1 MAVNVI
7 SLNSNLTKYDLMF
20 INNSIYLYI
29 KVVIFITLGLSPF
42 FCYGNNNRTPYQI
55 VQNESDFLTN
65 YSESYIKSVKAYKTG
80 RELNN
85 PIIELKSDETI
96 TVEFDDLSDESTSFD
111 YTILHCTYDWKP
123 SNVIF
128 MDFSDG
134 FEYNRV
140 DKYTNSLGTSTSYI
154 HYSLTLPNSNINL
167 KISGN
172 YILRIVDSYD
182 HSKVVLQQRFMV
194 VEPILAMDARVRQ
207 PVILDFLKT
216 SQQLELE
223 VNFSPLGN
231 INPTTDIV
239 TVVSQN
245 NQLDNQVNVLKPQYI
260 SPKSIRYSAPD
271 ALIFDGCN
279 EYRAINLKSFYYQ
292 IPQIRRIENYGGE
305 FHVNLTP
312 DMDNHNQDYVEN
324 PDLNGKYIIK
334 RDDSNDSNTE
344 AEYAWVYFTLK
355 TEELYNSDVY
365 LYGEITGWKI
375 NPEYKLNFNHN
386 ANVYETRVQLKQG
399 YYNYRYVVVDR
410 QTGKINHSQL
420 EGNHFAT
427 ENSYQIFTYYKSPGI
442 LYWRLVGMKGVSSR
456 YSAN

>member
-1 MAVNVI
+1 
-7 SLNSNLTKYDLMF
+7 MF

-29 KVVIFITLGLSPF
+29 KGMIFITLCFTSF
-42 FCYGNNNRTPYQI
+42 FCYGNNNTPLIKI
-55 VQNESDFLTN
+55 VQNDSDILTN
-65 YSESYIKSVKAYKTG
+65 YSELFIKSVKAYKTG
-80 RELNN
+80 RVLNN
-85 PIIELKSDETI
+85 PIVELKTDETI
-96 TVEFDDLSDESTSFD
+96 TVEFDDLSDESTSYD

-128 MDFSDG
+128 MDFCDG

-140 DKYTNSLGTSTSYI
+140 DKFTNSMGTSTSYI
-154 HYSLTLPNSNINL
+154 HYSLSLPNSNVNL

-172 YILRIVDSYD
+172 YILRIVDSYN

-207 PVILDFLKT
+207 PVIVDFIKT

-239 TVVSQN
+239 TVILQN
-245 NQLDNQVNVLKPQYI
+245 NQFDNQVKVLKPQYI

-271 ALIFDGCN
+271 ALIYDGCN
-279 EYRAINLKSFYYQ
+279 EYRALNLKSFYYQ

-305 FHVNLTP
+305 FHVNLVP

-324 PDLNGKYIIK
+324 PDLNGKFIIK
-334 RDDSNDSNTE
+334 RDDSNDSNIE
-344 AEYAWVYFTLK
+344 AEYAWVYFTLNA
-355 TEELYNSDVY
+355 EELYNSDVY
-365 LYGEITGWKI
+365 LYGEITGWRI

-386 ANVYETRVQLKQG
+386 NNVYEARVQLKQG
-399 YYNYRYVVVDR
+399 YYNYRYVVVDK
-410 QTGKINHSQL
+410 QTGKIDHSQL

-427 ENSYQIFTYYKSPGI
+427 ENNYQILTYYKSPGI
-442 LYWRLVGMKGVSSR
+442 RYWRLVGMKGLSSR
-456 YSAN
+456 YSSTN

>member
-1 MAVNVI
+1 
-7 SLNSNLTKYDLMF
+7 MF

-29 KVVIFITLGLSPF
+29 KEIFFVTLCFTSF
-42 FCYGNNNRTPYQI
+42 ICYGNNNTPLIKI
-55 VQNESDFLTN
+55 VQNGDDILTN
-65 YSESYIKSVKAYKTG
+65 YSESFIKSVKAYKTG
-80 RELNN
+80 RDQNN
-85 PIIELKSDETI
+85 PIIELRTDETI

-111 YTILHCTYDWKP
+111 YTILHCSYDWKP

-128 MDFSDG
+128 MDFCDG

-140 DKYTNSLGTSTSYI
+140 DKFINSLGTSTSYI

-207 PVILDFLKT
+207 PVIVDFLKT

-223 VNFSPLGN
+223 IDVSPLGN
-231 INPTTDIV
+231 INPTTDII
-239 TVVSQN
+239 TMISQN
-245 NQLDNQVNVLKPQYI
+245 NQSDNQVNVLKPQYI
-260 SPKSIRYSAPD
+260 SPKSIKYSAPD
-271 ALIFDGCN
+271 TLIFDGCN
-279 EYRAINLKSFYYQ
+279 EYRALNLKSFYYQ

-312 DMDNHNQDYVEN
+312 DINNQNQDYVEN
-324 PDLNGKYIIK
+324 PDLNGKFIIK

-344 AEYAWVYFTLK
+344 AEYAWIYFTLK
-355 TEELYNSDVY
+355 ADELFSQDVY

-375 NPEYKLNFNHN
+375 NPEYKLNFNHRT
-386 ANVYETRVQLKQG
+386 NVYETRVQLKQG
-399 YYNYRYVVVDR
+399 YYNYRYVVVNR

-427 ENSYQIFTYYKSPGI
+427 ENNYQIYTYYKSPGI
-442 LYWRLVGMKGVSSR
+442 RYWRLVGMKGISSR
-456 YSAN
+456 YSTTN